1 MSDPEKKK
9 RLEAIRR
16 KKEQLQREL
25 DESKKK
31 KEEPNSQKKTI
42 EQIAKEALE
51 LTKEKSISL
60 EQNNIESK
68 KIIESFGRKKM
79 LESLRICSEHQF
91 FNNTKPDTYSVSTQ
105 YYNLRDN
112 EENENEED
120 NPEKIQKKQH
130 IPLFL
135 HKASLI
141 MDNDDKFDFREKKYG
156 LIPKNQKK
164 EILEKRS
171 EELTNFLQR
180 QKKITEKA
188 LNENDLYEILEK
200 GDSLFENNPSEKTK
214 ELLTFFDSNCVNRTI
229 NSLQWSLKYTE
240 LLLTSYTKP
249 KEILSEK
256 NGLINL
262 WSLALRDYPEFTLT
276 CQAEITSAIFHTY
289 TPKLII
295 GGTFAGQVL
304 LWDTRGSEVPIM
316 KTPLGVIEDSHNSP
330 IVGLGVVGTTISNQ
344 IISVSNGIICL
355 WSLSNLSKPIKKI
368 ELKHDDNNYQI
379 KEIGVLCM
387 GMQQYENN
395 NLLIGSD
402 DNSIY
407 QITLHGNENEEN
419 NQNLVASFKA
429 HEGPIYSVTPHPG
442 DPFNTYNFSQLF
454 LSSSADWTTRLWSK
468 GQVDNPLI
476 VIDNNEDSI
485 YCSKWCP
492 TNASV
497 IACGDG
503 GGNVD
508 FYNFNKDLEVPVYKM
523 NIGKAVVNNISWSYN
538 GKKIAIGD
546 SGGKVKVFEV
556 SKDIYRGTQEDSMKF
571 DKIISSIK
579 LNK

>member
-240 LLLTSYTKP
+240 LLLTSYTNP

-276 CQAEITSAIFHTY
+276 CQAEITSSIFHTY

>member
-276 CQAEITSAIFHTY
+276 CQAEITSSIFHTY

-316 KTPLGVIEDSHNSP
+316 KTPLGVIEDGHNSP

-556 SKDIYRGTQEDSMKF
+556 SKDIYRGSQEDSMKF

>member
-60 EQNNIESK
+60 EQNNLESK

-276 CQAEITSAIFHTY
+276 CQAEITSSIFHTY

-497 IACGDG
+497 IAYGDG

>member
-276 CQAEITSAIFHTY
+276 CQAEITSSIFHTY

>member
-31 KEEPNSQKKTI
+31 KEVPKDQKRTI
-42 EQIAKEALE
+42 EQMAKEAL
-51 LTKEKSISL
+51 KASKDISISS
-60 EQNNIESK
+60 EQSSIESK
-68 KIIESFGRKKM
+68 KIIESFEKRKK
-79 LESLRICSEHQF
+79 LESLKICSISQF
-91 FNNTKPDTYSVSTQ
+91 FNNSKPDTYEISTQ
-105 YYNLRDN
+105 YHNIRDN
-112 EENENEED
+112 EEDENEED
-120 NPEKIQKKQH
+120 NLEKIQKKQH

-135 HKASLI
+135 HKAPLI
-141 MDNDDKFDFREKKYG
+141 IDNDDKFDFKEKTYG
-156 LIPKNQKK
+156 LIPKDQQK
-164 EILEKRS
+164 EILEKRG
-171 EELTNFLQR
+171 EELINFLQR

-188 LNENDLYEILEK
+188 INENDLYEILQK
-200 GDSLFENNPSEKTK
+200 GDSLFENNPLEKTK

-249 KEILSEK
+249 KAILSEK

-262 WSLALRDYPEFTLT
+262 WSLALRDFPEFILT
-276 CQAEITSAIFHTY
+276 SQAEITSSIFHTY

-304 LWDTRGSEVPIM
+304 LWDTRGKEIPIM
-316 KTPLGVIEDSHNSP
+316 KTPLGVIGDSHNSP

-368 ELKHDDNNYQI
+368 ELKSDENNYQI

-387 GMQQYENN
+387 GMQNYENN

-407 QITLHGNENEEN
+407 QITLHANENEEN
-419 NQNLVASFKA
+419 NKNLVASFKA

-508 FYNFNKDLEVPVYKM
+508 FYNFNKDLEVPVYTM

-546 SGGKVKVFEV
+546 SDGKVKVFEV

>member
-16 KKEQLQREL
+16 RKEQLQREL
-25 DESKKK
+25 DESNKK
-31 KEEPNSQKKTI
+31 KEAPKDQKRTI
-42 EQIAKEALE
+42 EQMAKEAL
-51 LTKEKSISL
+51 KASKDISISS
-60 EQNNIESK
+60 EQSSIESK
-68 KIIESFGRKKM
+68 KIIESFEKRKK
-79 LESLRICSEHQF
+79 LESLKICSISQF
-91 FNNTKPDTYSVSTQ
+91 FNNSKPDTYEISTQ
-105 YYNLRDN
+105 YHNIRDN
-112 EENENEED
+112 EEDENEED
-120 NPEKIQKKQH
+120 NLEKIQKKQH

-135 HKASLI
+135 HKAPLI
-141 MDNDDKFDFREKKYG
+141 IDNDDKFDFKEKTYG
-156 LIPKNQKK
+156 LIPKDQQK
-164 EILEKRS
+164 EILEKRG
-171 EELTNFLQR
+171 EELINFLQR

-188 LNENDLYEILEK
+188 INENDLYEILQK
-200 GDSLFENNPSEKTK
+200 GDSLFENNPLEKTK

-249 KEILSEK
+249 KAILSEK

-262 WSLALRDYPEFTLT
+262 WSLALRDFPEFILT
-276 CQAEITSAIFHTY
+276 SQAEITSSIFHTY

-304 LWDTRGSEVPIM
+304 LWDTRGKEIPIM
-316 KTPLGVIEDSHNSP
+316 KTPLGVIGDSHNSP

-368 ELKHDDNNYQI
+368 ELKSDENNYQI

-387 GMQQYENN
+387 GMQNYENN

-407 QITLHGNENEEN
+407 QITLHANENEEN
-419 NQNLVASFKA
+419 NKNLVASFKA

-508 FYNFNKDLEVPVYKM
+508 FYNFNKDLEVPVYTM

-546 SGGKVKVFEV
+546 SDGKVKVFEV

>member
-16 KKEQLQREL
+16 RKEQLQREL

-31 KEEPNSQKKTI
+31 KEVPKDQKRTI
-42 EQIAKEALE
+42 EQMAKEALE
-51 LTKEKSISL
+51 ASKDISISS
-60 EQNNIESK
+60 EQSSIESK
-68 KIIESFGRKKM
+68 KIIESFEKRKK
-79 LESLRICSEHQF
+79 LESLKICSISQF
-91 FNNTKPDTYSVSTQ
+91 FNNSKPDTYEISTQ
-105 YYNLRDN
+105 YHNIRDN
-112 EENENEED
+112 EEDENEED
-120 NPEKIQKKQH
+120 NLEKIQKKQH

-135 HKASLI
+135 HKAPLI
-141 MDNDDKFDFREKKYG
+141 IDNDDKFDFKEKTYG
-156 LIPKNQKK
+156 LIPKDQQK
-164 EILEKRS
+164 EILEKRG
-171 EELTNFLQR
+171 EELINFLQR

-188 LNENDLYEILEK
+188 INENDLYEILQK
-200 GDSLFENNPSEKTK
+200 GDSLFENNPLEKTK

-249 KEILSEK
+249 KAILSEK

-262 WSLALRDYPEFTLT
+262 WSLALRDFPEFILT
-276 CQAEITSAIFHTY
+276 SQAEITSSIFHTY

-304 LWDTRGSEVPIM
+304 LWDTRGKEIPIM
-316 KTPLGVIEDSHNSP
+316 KTPLGVIGDSHNSP

-387 GMQQYENN
+387 GMQNYENN

-407 QITLHGNENEEN
+407 QITLHANENEEN
-419 NQNLVASFKA
+419 NKNLVASFKA

-508 FYNFNKDLEVPVYKM
+508 FYNFNKDLEVPVYTM

-546 SGGKVKVFEV
+546 SDGKVKVFEV

>member
-1 MSDPEKKK
+1 
-9 RLEAIRR
+9 
-16 KKEQLQREL
+16 
-25 DESKKK
+25 
-31 KEEPNSQKKTI
+31 
-42 EQIAKEALE
+42 
-51 LTKEKSISL
+51 
-60 EQNNIESK
+60 
-68 KIIESFGRKKM
+68 
-79 LESLRICSEHQF
+79 
-91 FNNTKPDTYSVSTQ
+91 
-105 YYNLRDN
+105 
-112 EENENEED
+112 
-120 NPEKIQKKQH
+120 
-130 IPLFL
+130 
-135 HKASLI
+135 
-141 MDNDDKFDFREKKYG
+141 
-156 LIPKNQKK
+156 
-164 EILEKRS
+164 
-171 EELTNFLQR
+171 
-180 QKKITEKA
+180 
-188 LNENDLYEILEK
+188 
-200 GDSLFENNPSEKTK
+200 
-214 ELLTFFDSNCVNRTI
+214 
-229 NSLQWSLKYTE
+229 
-240 LLLTSYTKP
+240 
-249 KEILSEK
+249 
-256 NGLINL
+256 
-262 WSLALRDYPEFTLT
+262 
-276 CQAEITSAIFHTY
+276 
-289 TPKLII
+289 
-295 GGTFAGQVL
+295 
-304 LWDTRGSEVPIM
+304 M

>member
-25 DESKKK
+25 DETKKK

-79 LESLRICSEHQF
+79 LENLRICSEHQF

-276 CQAEITSAIFHTY
+276 CQAEITSSIFHTY